1 MESLELSTVVSNFL
15 RCDPKEIN
23 SDTNISPAKIG
34 GSILAARMY
43 SELEKKGYTI
53 NHYWDIK
60 TFGDLIKKIE
70 GNISKS
76 DNAENEKINNANN
89 VNNTEHVELSNL
101 ENKYKNEDCIGID
114 LEFIENLP
122 DADDYWND
130 EFYRSNFTNREI
142 AYCTLKNN
150 PKESFAGK
158 IAAKESIIKL
168 LNGSDKISF
177 SDIEILN
184 HLDGSPYYNDQI
196 TLSISH
202 TKNYALAVAIYK
214 HDQANRLKNK
224 LTCLENETTI
234 EDKKNTHNYVSLIIL
249 AISVIINILYFEH
262 VL

>member
-1 MESLELSTVVSNFL
+1 MESLELSSVVSNFL

-23 SDTNISPAKIG
+23 SNTNISPAKIG

-43 SELEKKGYTI
+43 SEIEKIGYTI

-76 DNAENEKINNANN
+76 DKAENEKINNANN
-89 VNNTEHVELSNL
+89 AEHVEFSNL

-122 DADDYWND
+122 DAEDYWND

-142 AYCTLKNN
+142 AYCSLKDN

-158 IAAKESIIKL
+158 MAAKESIIKL

-224 LTCLENETTI
+224 LTYLENETTI
-234 EDKKNTHNYVSLIIL
+234 EDKKITYNYFSLTIL
-249 AISVIINILYFEH
+249 MISVILNILYFENI
-262 VL
+262 L